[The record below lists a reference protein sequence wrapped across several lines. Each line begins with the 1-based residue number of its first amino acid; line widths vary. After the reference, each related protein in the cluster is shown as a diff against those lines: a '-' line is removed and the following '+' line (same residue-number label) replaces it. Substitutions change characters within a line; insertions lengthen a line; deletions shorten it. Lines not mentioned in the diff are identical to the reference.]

1 MMARMDITIGFVDNP
16 RELNITGVE
25 GGSEVASEISA
36 KLASGEGVLELVD
49 GSGKTY
55 LAQISKVA
63 YVQVGPAA
71 PRQVGFIA

>member
-1 MMARMDITIGFVDNP
+1 MARMDITIGFVDNP
-16 RELNITGVE
+16 RELNIPGVE
-25 GGSEVASEISA
+25 GGGEVASEISA

>member
-1 MMARMDITIGFVDNP
+1 MARMDITIGFVDNP
-16 RELNITGVE
+16 RELNVVGVE
-25 GGSEVASEISA
+25 DDGDVASRISA
-36 KLASGEGVLELVD
+36 KLAEGSGVLELVD

-55 LAQISKVA
+55 LAQVSKIA

>member
-1 MMARMDITIGFVDNP
+1 MARMDITIGFVDNP
-16 RELNITGVE
+16 RELNVAGVE
-25 GGSEVASEISA
+25 GGGEVASEISA

-55 LAQISKVA
+55 LAQISKIA